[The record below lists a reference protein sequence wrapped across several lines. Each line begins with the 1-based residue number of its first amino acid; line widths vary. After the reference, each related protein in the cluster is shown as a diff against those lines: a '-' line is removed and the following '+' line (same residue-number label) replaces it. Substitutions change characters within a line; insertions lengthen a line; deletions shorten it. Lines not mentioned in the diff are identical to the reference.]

1 MPTMAAK
8 VPIINS
14 SASLPVTTPITTP
27 AAHTNAALLQQQQQ
41 QLQQQQKNSLV
52 ASQISYLINLPL
64 TAEEEEILAD
74 YDW

>member
-14 SASLPVTTPITTP
+14 SASLPVTTST

-52 ASQISYLINLPL
+52 ASQINYLINLPL

>member
-1 MPTMAAK
+1 MAAK

-14 SASLPVTTPITTP
+14 SASLPVTTHT
-27 AAHTNAALLQQQQQ
+27 AAHTNAALLQQQQ

-52 ASQISYLINLPL
+52 ASQINYLINLPL